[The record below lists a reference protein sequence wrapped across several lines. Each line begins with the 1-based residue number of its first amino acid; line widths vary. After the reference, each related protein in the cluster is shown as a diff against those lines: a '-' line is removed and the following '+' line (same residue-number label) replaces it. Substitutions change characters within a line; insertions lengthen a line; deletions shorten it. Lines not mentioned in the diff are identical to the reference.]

1 MLTIKHLSKK
11 LDDTEVLKSIS
22 FRIDKG
28 SIMGLI
34 GRNGAGK
41 TTLLRTIVGILSPD
55 EGSIKI
61 NNIDLNR
68 EPSLRRNIA
77 YMSDT
82 TNFIKQFNVK
92 ELITIYENAYPNF
105 NKNEFLKALS
115 KYKLPNGPLRKYS
128 KGMKTLLY
136 LLLTFSTGA
145 NYVILDEPT
154 NGLDPVVK
162 RTVLQLIIEYASTNS
177 VGVLISSHHLSELEK
192 IIDNYL
198 FIKEG
203 SIDSISTMEESMNQ
217 YNKIQVAFENGL
229 PQEIEEDP
237 AVSVFS
243 KTGKV
248 AVLIINGNKNEMI
261 KKLENHDPLLLEELP
276 LTLEDLFF
284 LKDGGE
290 LYV

>member
-1 MLTIKHLSKK
+1 VLKIHQLSKK
-11 LDDTEVLKSIS
+11 LDETEILKNIS
-22 FRIDKG
+22 FDIEQG
-28 SIMGLI
+28 TITGLI

-55 EGSIKI
+55 EGAIL
-61 NNIDLNR
+61 IDNKDITI
-68 EPSLRRNIA
+68 EPNTRNQIA

-82 TNFIKQFNVK
+82 TNFIKQFTVK

-105 NKNEFLKALS
+105 DKEKFLDALN
-115 KYKLPNGPLRKYS
+115 KYKLPHGSLRKYS

-162 RTVLQLIIEYASTNS
+162 RTVLQLIIEYASTKS
-177 VGVLISSHHLSELEK
+177 VGVLISSHHLVELEK
-192 IIDNYL
+192 IIDQYL
-198 FIKEG
+198 FLKEG
-203 SIDSISTMEESMNQ
+203 TIDNVATMEEST
-217 YNKIQVAFENGL
+217 NKHFKLQVAFENGL
-229 PQEIEEDP
+229 PSEIEELEH
-237 AVSVFS
+237 VSVFS

-248 AVLIINGNKNEMI
+248 AILIVSGQKEEFMQTLGKRN
-261 KKLENHDPLLLEELP
+261 PLLLEELP

>member
-1 MLTIKHLSKK
+1 MLKIHQLSKK
-11 LDDTEVLKSIS
+11 LDDTEILKNIT
-22 FRIDKG
+22 FDIEKG
-28 SIMGLI
+28 TITGLI

-41 TTLLRTIVGILSPD
+41 TTLLRTIAGILSPD
-55 EGSIKI
+55 EGAIFIDNKDI
-61 NNIDLNR
+61 LIEANI
-68 EPSLRRNIA
+68 RRQIA

-105 NKNEFLKALS
+105 EREKFLDALN
-115 KYKLPNGPLRKYS
+115 KYKLPHGSLRKYS

-162 RTVLQLIIEYASTNS
+162 RAVLQLIIEYASTNS
-177 VGVLISSHHLSELEK
+177 VGVLISSHHLVELEK
-192 IIDNYL
+192 IIDQYL
-198 FIKEG
+198 FLKEG
-203 SIDSISTMEESMNQ
+203 TIDTVSTMEEST
-217 YNKIQVAFENGL
+217 NKHFKCQVAFENGL
-229 PQEIEEDP
+229 PTDIEEL
-237 AVSVFS
+237 AYVSVFS

-248 AVLIINGNKNEMI
+248 AILIVSGQKEEFL
-261 KKLENHDPLLLEELP
+261 KTLEKRKPLLLEELP

>member
-1 MLTIKHLSKK
+1 MLKIHQLSKK
-11 LDDTEVLKSIS
+11 LDETDVLKNLS
-22 FRIDKG
+22 FEIKQG
-28 SIMGLI
+28 TITGLI

-55 EGSIKI
+55 EGSILIDSKDI
-61 NNIDLNR
+61 NSEPINR
-68 EPSLRRNIA
+68 NKIA

-92 ELITIYENAYPNF
+92 ELITIYEHAYPSF
-105 NKNEFLKALS
+105 DKEKFLDSLN
-115 KYKLPNGPLRKYS
+115 KYKLPHGSLRKYS

-177 VGVLISSHHLSELEK
+177 VGVLISSHHLAELEK
-192 IIDNYL
+192 IIDQYL
-198 FIKEG
+198 FLKDG
-203 SIDSISTMEESMNQ
+203 MIDNVSTMEESTT
-217 YNKIQVAFENGL
+217 KHFKLQVAFENGL
-229 PQEIEEDP
+229 PKEIEELE

-248 AVLIINGNKNEMI
+248 AVLIVSGNKEEFI
-261 KKLENHDPLLLEELP
+261 KRLENNNPLLLEELP

>member
-1 MLTIKHLSKK
+1 MLEIHHLSKK
-11 LDDTEVLKSIS
+11 LDDREVLKNLS
-22 FRIDKG
+22 FHIDKG
-28 SIMGLI
+28 TITGLI

-55 EGSIKI
+55 NGSILI
-61 NNIDLNR
+61 DDVNLNNNS
-68 EPSLRRNIA
+68 SLRTQIA
-77 YMSDT
+77 YMSDS

-105 NKNEFLKALS
+105 NKDKFLDALS
-115 KYKLPNGPLRKYS
+115 KYNLPHGSLRKYS

-177 VGVLISSHHLSELEK
+177 VGVLISSHHLAELEK
-192 IIDNYL
+192 IIDQYL

-203 SIDSISTMEESMNQ
+203 TIDSISTMEESTSQ
-217 YNKIQVAFENGL
+217 FYKLQVAFEAGL
-229 PQEIEEDP
+229 PKEFEEDP
-237 AVSVFS
+237 SISTFS

-248 AVLIINGNKNEMI
+248 AIIIVKGNKADTI
-261 KKLENHDPLLLEELP
+261 KRLENNNPLLLEELP

-284 LKDGGE
+284 IKDGGE

>member
-1 MLTIKHLSKK
+1 MLTISHLSKK

-22 FRIDKG
+22 FNIEKG
-28 SIMGLI
+28 SITGLI

-55 EGSIKI
+55 EGSIQIDKI
-61 NNIDLNR
+61 DINQ
-68 EPSLRRNIA
+68 EPSLRTNIA

-82 TNFIKQFNVK
+82 TNFIKQFNVN
-92 ELITIYENAYPNF
+92 ELVTIYENAYPKF
-105 NKNEFLKALS
+105 NKDEFLKALT
-115 KYKLPNGPLRKYS
+115 KYKLPNSPLRKYS
-128 KGMKTLLY
+128 KGMKTLIY

-177 VGVLISSHHLSELEK
+177 VGVLISSHHLAELEK
-192 IIDNYL
+192 IIDQYL

-203 SIDSISTMEESMNQ
+203 SIDSISTMEESTNQ

-229 PQEIEEDP
+229 PRDIEEDP

-248 AVLIINGNKNEMI
+248 AILIIKGNKNEMI
-261 KKLENHDPLLLEELP
+261 KKLENNNPLLLEELP